1 MFSARFWKGVNFCRL
16 GACLGML
23 CAALS
28 FSLSDN
34 AFAQDYGES
43 LLDIAPV
50 DLMRKEA
57 PFAEAEMSRYLADYG
72 AAKNM
77 SDAEAE
83 KFFKDK
89 GWSDRRLIYL
99 TVKIA
104 LGLEDLQRGPSSEL
118 LKNVPKELLPTKA
131 ERKVIE
137 KHRAEIERIL
147 VQEH

>member
-1 MFSARFWKGVNFCRL
+1 MFSARFWKGVKFCSVPA
-16 GACLGML
+16 GLGML
-23 CAALS
+23 FVALS
-28 FSLSDN
+28 FILLDK

-50 DLMRKEA
+50 ELMRKEA
-57 PFAEAEMSRYLADYG
+57 PFDDAEVSRYLADYD
-72 AAKNM
+72 AAKSM
-77 SDAEAE
+77 SDTEAE
-83 KFFKDK
+83 KLFKDK
-89 GWSDRRLIYL
+89 GWTDQRLIYL

-104 LGLEDLQRGPSSEL
+104 LGLEYLQQGPSSKL

-137 KHRAEIERIL
+137 KRRAEIEKIL